1 MLTERLIRDARPG
14 PRTRFLWDGQVKNL
28 GVRITPKGV
37 KSYVLFYRVAG
48 RKRLATL
55 ARVSEVSLKAARER
69 AGREL
74 AAIRA
79 GEGDPLERRREATE
93 APTVAAGLDRFFG
106 EFAPERVRLRRM
118 VPKTVREYGYAAK
131 RYIRPALGSL
141 KVAAVSRQHVE
152 RLVAKLPP
160 TQRNRVLAL
169 VSRLFSQFK
178 RWDWRPQ
185 NTNPARGVERAREEP
200 RDRVLSSSELLALS
214 AALNELNDRVPASV
228 AAIRVAAITGLRIGE
243 VLAIQWEHVDF
254 ETGRLTMPTTKTRRR
269 VHDLPAPALAILAE
283 MPRLGPF
290 AFTTN
295 GMVPITYHT
304 ARVNFRAAAKL
315 AGLAGVR
322 LHDLRRTMMTAAAR
336 AGIGTHVL
344 RDLLGHQTTA
354 MSDRYIRSVGAPVR
368 NAREKIGTEIAAV
381 MAGEATHPSGQQSAE

>member
-1 MLTERLIRDARPG
+1 M
-14 PRTRFLWDGQVKNL
+14 
-28 GVRITPKGV
+28 
-37 KSYVLFYRVAG
+37 
-48 RKRLATL
+48 
-55 ARVSEVSLKAARER
+55 
-69 AGREL
+69 
-74 AAIRA
+74 
-79 GEGDPLERRREATE
+79 
-93 APTVAAGLDRFFG
+93 
-106 EFAPERVRLRRM
+106 
-118 VPKTVREYGYAAK
+118 
-131 RYIRPALGSL
+131 
-141 KVAAVSRQHVE
+141 
-152 RLVAKLPP
+152 
-160 TQRNRVLAL
+160 
-169 VSRLFSQFK
+169 SRLFSQFE

-368 NAREKIGTEIAAV
+368 NAT
-381 MAGEATHPSGQQSAE
+381 